1 MKNKIEEL
9 GFIASKNKGKVKIGF
24 YQHKAG
30 KGGWSEWVYP
40 TKKYLF
46 KCCDCGL
53 IHEMEFASLI
63 KTNKKGIHF
72 NVVKLPEEI
81 SVMFRARRYNKKHLK
96 TN

>member
-1 MKNKIEEL
+1 MKFK
-9 GFIASKNKGKVKIGF
+9 K
-24 YQHKAG
+24 YKAG

-96 TN
+96 VMGNCGYMFIYKVAEIEM